1 MCPIADGF
9 ENGGFV
15 LEVRVESTTGMKRIE
30 GPTQGG
36 CRQVTGVSE
45 PVGMISFVGFPRV
58 THKDGMKYTAR
69 CSASSSQIQASKLL
83 QNNDEGVREEV

>member
-1 MCPIADGF
+1 MCPIAGVL
-9 ENGGFV
+9 ENGW
-15 LEVRVESTTGMKRIE
+15 VESTTGMERIE

-36 CRQVTGVSE
+36 CKQVTGVSE
-45 PVGMISFVGFPRV
+45 PVGMVSFVIFFPRV

-69 CSASSSQIQASKLL
+69 CSASSSWIQASKLL